1 MLTLLGWALFQAV
14 ESHGAAR
21 QELALRLGGQLRPI
35 GDELRRDGEESVGM
49 RVVGG
54 PQDLVRADVVREHGQ
69 AALDGLERDPAV
81 ALEQLA
87 RAHRET
93 GIVEALVVEVA
104 VYPGEPRRD
113 PPAAPL
119 EEGDAS
125 FRMTIAHAFPDH
137 AHRR

>member
-1 MLTLLGWALFQAV
+1 MLTLLGMGLLQAV

-21 QELALRLGGQLRPI
+21 QDLALRLGGQLRPI
-35 GDELRRDGEESVGM
+35 GDELRRAGEETVGM

-69 AALDGLERDPAV
+69 TALDGLERDPAV

-93 GIVEALVVEVA
+93 GIVEALSSKWRLIRSRPHA
-104 VYPGEPRRD
+104 IS
-113 PPAAPL
+113 PAA
-119 EEGDAS
+119 
-125 FRMTIAHAFPDH
+125 R
-137 AHRR
+137 

>member
-1 MLTLLGWALFQAV
+1 MLTLLGMGLLQAV

-21 QELALRLGGQLRPI
+21 QDLALRLGGQLRPI
-35 GDELRRDGEESVGM
+35 GDELRRAGEETVGM

-69 AALDGLERDPAV
+69 TALDGLERDPAV

-104 VYPGEPRRD
+104 GPPGWPQRAPTPPPLPVRR
-113 PPAAPL
+113 
-119 EEGDAS
+119 
-125 FRMTIAHAFPDH
+125 
-137 AHRR
+137 

>member
-1 MLTLLGWALFQAV
+1 MLTLLGWALLQAV

-21 QELALRLGGQLRPI
+21 QDLALRLGGQLRPI
-35 GDELRRDGEESVGM
+35 GDELRRAGEETVGM
-49 RVVGG
+49 RVVGR

-87 RAHRET
+87 RAHREP

-104 VYPGEPRRD
+104 VHSVEPRRD
-113 PPAAPL
+113 PPAARL

-125 FRMTIAHAFPDH
+125 FRMTIE
-137 AHRR
+137 